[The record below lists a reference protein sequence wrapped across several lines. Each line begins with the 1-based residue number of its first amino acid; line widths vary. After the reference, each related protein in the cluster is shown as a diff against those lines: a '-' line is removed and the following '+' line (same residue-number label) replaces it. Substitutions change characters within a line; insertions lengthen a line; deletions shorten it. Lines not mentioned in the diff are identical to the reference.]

1 MDTIKIKI
9 GSYEYR
15 ALSLYSYESR
25 LKSFI
30 PKWAGMKDQVKII
43 GYIHVADKEIARLQ
57 SESITEDSQCA
68 FRALKDSVKRESIVS
83 SRYWLDK
90 IKTERKVLV
99 LKERLG
105 IRIKAV
111 FDGEKWKVIK
121 DYKLSLIEASLTH
134 SEYREKLK
142 NVLIIEDKQ
151 GEQRLW
157 TT

>member
-9 GSYEYR
+9 DNKYAYR

-43 GYIHVADKEIARLQ
+43 GYIHVADKEISRLQ
-57 SESITEDSQCA
+57 SESVTEDSQCA
-68 FRALKDSVKRESIVS
+68 FRALKDSINRQSIQS

-90 IKTERKVLV
+90 IKTERKSLV

-105 IRIKAV
+105 CRIKAV
-111 FDGEKWKVIK
+111 FDGAKWNIIK
-121 DYKLSLIEASLTH
+121 DYNLSLIESSLSH
-134 SEYREKLK
+134 SEYRERMN
-142 NVLIIEDKQ
+142 NVLIIQDK
-151 GEQRLW
+151 
-157 TT
+157 